1 MMVLPARP
9 VDVGDYAAHLAR
21 HLRES
26 GRDGSYHFGITRDVS
41 RDQVEQHME
50 TRWAVGVESI
60 GWARAWHL
68 WDADPLRAA
77 PVGPRMSLTPTARV
91 RGHAELRGPFV
102 PTAMHRALFSI
113 GIERAFV
120 AQGHGSRM
128 MGDVIAWALSERTI
142 DWVDLLVFESY
153 APARAL
159 YRKSGFVDVGVAT
172 DAFRMDDGTSIDDVH
187 MVLDLRALRAEAARR
202 RDGLPSE

>member
-26 GRDGSYHFGITRDVS
+26 GREGSYHFGITRDVS

-50 TRWAVGVESI
+50 TRWAIGVESM
-60 GWARAWHL
+60 GWARAWLL
-68 WDADPLRAA
+68 WDADPHRGAS
-77 PVGPRMSLTPTARV
+77 VGPRMSLTPAARV

-102 PTAMHRALFSI
+102 PTSMHRALFSI

-120 AQGHGSRM
+120 AQGHGTRM
-128 MGDVIAWALSERTI
+128 MREVVDWALREPSL
-142 DWVDLLVFESY
+142 DWVDLQVFASN

-159 YRKSGFVDVGVAT
+159 YRKTGFVDVGVAT

-187 MVLDLRALRAEAARR
+187 MVLDLRALRLATPDATPATR
-202 RDGLPSE
+202 G